1 MLGTLLTYINK
12 RDLVHICVVLG
23 TDHYFLGRGGGGG
36 ALEIFTGK
44 QTIFVSP
51 SSRKHFLLL
60 ADFLLQCLQPLQTI
74 YFITFQP
81 PPPVNKKLIVRLLLN
96 LGMKNWVSESTIF
109 FYTIKQQQ
117 TNVLVAGLYYAIP
130 C

>member
-1 MLGTLLTYINK
+1 METC
-12 RDLVHICVVLG
+12 RFA
-23 TDHYFLGRGGGGG
+23 FLRIKKMTGGGG
-36 ALEIFTGK
+36 LENFYM
-44 QTIFVSP
+44 QTFFLYANNFFVSP

>member
-1 MLGTLLTYINK
+1 MLKVLSMLGTLLTYINK

-23 TDHYFLGRGGGGG
+23 TDHYFLGRG
-36 ALEIFTGK
+36 K

-60 ADFLLQCLQPLQTI
+60 ADFLLQCLQPLQTT
-74 YFITFQP
+74 YFKTFQP
-81 PPPVNKKLIVRLLLN
+81 PPAVNKKLIVRLLLN

>member
-23 TDHYFLGRGGGGG
+23 TDHYFWDGGGGG
-36 ALEIFTGK
+36 VGNFHRQANNFCVSVFPQTLSFACRLFTSVFTASENNLF
-44 QTIFVSP
+44 QNFSTP
-51 SSRKHFLLL
+51 SSRQQKINSPSLTESRHE
-60 ADFLLQCLQPLQTI
+60 
-74 YFITFQP
+74 
-81 PPPVNKKLIVRLLLN
+81 KLGFGIDN
-96 LGMKNWVSESTIF
+96 F

>member
-23 TDHYFLGRGGGGG
+23 TDHYFFGRGGGGG
-36 ALEIFTGK
+36 LEIFTGK

-74 YFITFQP
+74 HFKTFQP
-81 PPPVNKKLIVRLLLN
+81 PPPVNKKLIVRLSLN

>member
-12 RDLVHICVVLG
+12 RDLVHICEVLG
-23 TDHYFLGRGGGGG
+23 TDHYFLGRG
-36 ALEIFTGK
+36 LEIFTAK

-60 ADFLLQCLQPLQTI
+60 ADFLLQCLQPLQTV
-74 YFITFQP
+74 YFKTFQP

-109 FYTIKQQQ
+109 FLH
-117 TNVLVAGLYYAIP
+117 N
-130 C
+130 

>member
-12 RDLVHICVVLG
+12 RDLVHICVV
-23 TDHYFLGRGGGGG
+23 
-36 ALEIFTGK
+36 LEIFTGK

-130 C
+130 CYRFQVSFVPVFFSF

>member
-23 TDHYFLGRGGGGG
+23 TDHYFLGR
-36 ALEIFTGK
+36 GK

-96 LGMKNWVSESTIF
+96 LGMKNWVLESTIF